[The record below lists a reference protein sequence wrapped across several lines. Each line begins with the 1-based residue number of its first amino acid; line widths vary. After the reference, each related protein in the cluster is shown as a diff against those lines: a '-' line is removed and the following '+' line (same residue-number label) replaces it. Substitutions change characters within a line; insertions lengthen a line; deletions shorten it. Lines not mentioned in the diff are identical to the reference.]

1 MNRRDFVSRVALGA
15 AVACTGVAKAAQAAP
30 VNRLN
35 VRFVGMMTFVE
46 RTDRS
51 FLVATPGQHAFH
63 HITHVPFLMARAG
76 SPIAKALGMTP
87 VSGVVPAAF
96 DTQLIGSNP
105 GEFVYRSLANTS
117 IEVMAGKTNAVHNAT
132 QQMALLGEIAPG
144 KRLRGNVEKWATTT
158 IELRG
163 GRLDDSAAHPDAG
176 KVWSFGDYKQRVTDA
191 VNFTSDEAA
200 SIRLTSGTEVAAYA
214 ASANESS
221 ELWVM
226 SAATMESRSS
236 DPTKS
241 HTQVLFEYLV
251 DAEAVDAVCP
261 EATGRAVPPTEIPFA
276 QPTSAGVGLIASG
289 TAYPPMHDICILAA
303 LLLGTG
309 DKKK

>member
-15 AVACTGVAKAAQAAP
+15 AVACTGVAKVAQAAP
-30 VNRLN
+30 ATRLN

-76 SPIAKALGMTP
+76 SPIAKSLDMTP
-87 VSGVVPAAF
+87 VKGVVPAAF
-96 DTQLIGSNP
+96 DTELIGSNP
-105 GEFVYRSLANTS
+105 REFVYRSLANTS
-117 IEVMAGKTNAVHNAT
+117 LEVVAGKNGAVHNAST
-132 QQMALLGEIAPG
+132 QMAMLNEIAPG

-158 IELRG
+158 IDLRG

-191 VNFTSDEAA
+191 VNFSSDEAVT
-200 SIRLTSGTEVAAYA
+200 IRLTSGSDVRSYSAVAGEA
-214 ASANESS
+214 S

-226 SAATMESRSS
+226 SAATMESRSGN
-236 DPTKS
+236 PTELS
-241 HTQVLFEYLV
+241 HTEVLFDYLV
-251 DAEAVDAVCP
+251 DAKPMRALCP
-261 EATGRAVPPTEIPFA
+261 DATGREVPATELPFL
-276 QPTSAGVGLIASG
+276 PSTSASTGVIAGSA
-289 TAYPPMHDICILAA
+289 AYPPMMEICILAA
-303 LLLGTG
+303 LLLGS
-309 DKKK
+309 DKK